1 MAKATRKVRAAA
13 RALEAQRAKKLK
25 PLFGIRHKPYRIWA
39 APKDYPSDSLARFV
53 EQSEFA
59 TGEYVVS
66 EQAGWVAIDLLKA
79 ELTEEFAIKLAVND
93 RVRCAGPFCL
103 IHYPLEV

>member
-13 RALEAQRAKKLK
+13 RALEAQRTKRLK

-39 APKDYPSDSLARFV
+39 APKDFPSDSLARFV
-53 EQSEFA
+53 EQAELA

-66 EQAGWVAIDLLKA
+66 EQAGWVAFDKDVMS
-79 ELTEEFAIKLAVND
+79 EEFMIKLAVND